1 MTGASTRYLVISA
14 DCHAAARWP
23 DYEPYFEG
31 RHLEAFRAWYGA
43 AGPRAELRPG
53 ENRLFDTAFLDALET
68 ESAVLGGG
76 RAGTW
81 DAEQRI
87 RELETDGVAGEV
99 IFPAAENFHAPFH
112 GLDPRTRSYQPAPRE
127 LRAAGARAYNRWL
140 ADLCARHPGRRAG
153 VALIDFAD
161 IAAALDEIRFAQ
173 RAGLRGGILLP
184 AEWEEL
190 PSYNHPR
197 YEPVWALC
205 AELGMPVNTHPLGNG
220 RDGYGDLPGATGIFL
235 SEVKW
240 FAHRPLTFLLWA
252 GVFERHPD
260 LVFVL
265 TEQQID
271 WVPEALRWFDDLY
284 ERPIFAQIRAG
295 LPLRPSEY
303 WQRQCYLGAS
313 FTYRHEVELRSAI
326 GVDKIMWG
334 SDYPHAEGTW
344 PNTRKWLHD
353 AFAGI
358 PSGEIGAM
366 LGGNAARVYGFD
378 ARQLAG
384 LAERIGPE
392 RSSFA

>member
-1 MTGASTRYLVISA
+1 MEETGNYLVISA

-23 DYEPYFEG
+23 DYEPYLER
-31 RHLEAFRAWYGA
+31 RHLDAFRAWYGA
-43 AGPRAELRPG
+43 RSGSDAPRPG
-53 ENRLFDTAFLDALET
+53 AGRLFDAGFLDSLDR
-68 ESAVLGGG
+68 ESAVQAGG

-81 DAEQRI
+81 DPEQRV
-87 RELETDGVAGEV
+87 RELDADGVAGEV

-112 GLDPRTRSYQPAPRE
+112 GNHPLTGRHDPPPRE

-153 VALIDFAD
+153 VALVDFAD
-161 IAAALDEIRFAQ
+161 VDAALGEIRWAR

-190 PSYNHPR
+190 PPYNHPR

-205 AELGMPVNTHPLGNG
+205 AELGMPVNTHPLGTG
-220 RDGYGDLPGATGIFL
+220 RDAYGDLPGATGIFL

-252 GVFERHPD
+252 GVFERHPE

-271 WVPEALRWFDDLY
+271 WVPEALAWYDHLY
-284 ERPIFAQIRAG
+284 DRPIFAQLREG

-313 FTYRHEVELRSAI
+313 FAFHHEIELRASI
-326 GVDKIMWG
+326 GIDKIMWG

-344 PNTRKWLHD
+344 PHTRQWLRD
-353 AFAGI
+353 AFAGV
-358 PSGEIGAM
+358 PGDEIAAM
-366 LGGNAARVYGFD
+366 LGGNAARVYGFEPEK
-378 ARQLAG
+378 LAD
-384 LAERIGPE
+384 LVARIGPG
-392 RSSFA
+392 RAALV